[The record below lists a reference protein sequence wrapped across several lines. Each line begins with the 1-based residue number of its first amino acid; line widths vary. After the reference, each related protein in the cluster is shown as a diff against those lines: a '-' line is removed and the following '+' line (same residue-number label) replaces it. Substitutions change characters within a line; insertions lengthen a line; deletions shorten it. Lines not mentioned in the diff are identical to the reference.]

1 VLKQHSQFFKS
12 LMLGADLVL
21 VSAAWIGACLLRFSG
36 FPVPLA
42 HPRPPWRPYLFLLGA
57 IPVIWAIVF
66 QAFDLYRPRRLSTRS
81 AEVRDIARACTVAT
95 LILIA
100 VSFFVFLQTF
110 EFSRLVFLY
119 FWTLSIA
126 TLALARGAFREGLRL
141 LRRRGYNQRH
151 ALIVGAGDL
160 AARLVSALRQ
170 HPELGIRVVG
180 LLAEEDGCGVN
191 GLQVLGRY
199 EDMGRVVTARGIDH
213 VFVALPHTDFKQ
225 TQAILNQ
232 LAGSAVAIKILPD
245 FGPLLRLCGTAEEFE
260 GLPMLSLQDPP
271 LYGWN
276 RVLKRGFD
284 LLGSG
289 LLLSVLS
296 PLLALVAL
304 LIRWVDGRPILYRQE
319 RMGLD
324 GRRFQMLK
332 FRTMRVDAELETG
345 PVWTVPDDPRRT
357 RLGGILR
364 HFSLDELP
372 QLWNVFKG
380 EMSLVGPRPERPTFI
395 EDFRRHVPQYLLRHK
410 VKAGIT
416 GWAQVN
422 GWRGNTPV
430 TTRTEYDLFYI
441 ENWSL
446 ALDLK
451 ILWLTLRQGMLNRN
465 AY

>member
-1 VLKQHSQFFKS
+1 
-12 LMLGADLVL
+12 MLGADLVL

-36 FPVPLA
+36 VPIPLA
-42 HPRPPWRPYLFLLGA
+42 HTRPAWGPYLFLLGA

-66 QAFDLYRPRRLSTRS
+66 QTFDLYRPRRLSTRS
-81 AEVRDIARACTVAT
+81 AEVRDIAKACTVAT
-95 LILIA
+95 LVLIA
-100 VSFFVFLQTF
+100 LNFFVFLRTF

-126 TLALARGAFREGLRL
+126 TLALARGAFREGLRV
-141 LRRRGYNQRH
+141 LRRRGYNQRF
-151 ALIVGAGDL
+151 ALVVGAGDL

-180 LLAEEDGCGVN
+180 VLADEDPSGIDS
-191 GLQVLGRY
+191 LPVLGRY
-199 EDMGRVVTARGIDH
+199 EEVGRVVSARGIDH

-225 TQAILNQ
+225 TQAILDQ

-260 GLPMLSLQDPP
+260 GLPMVSLQDPP

-289 LLLSVLS
+289 MLLIGLS
-296 PLLALVAL
+296 PVLGLIAL
-304 LIRWVDGRPILYRQE
+304 LIRCLDGRPILYRQE

-332 FRTMRVDAELETG
+332 FRTMRVDAEAESG
-345 PVWTVPDDPRRT
+345 PVWAVPDDPRRT
-357 RLGGILR
+357 RLGTFLR
-364 HFSLDELP
+364 RFSLDELP
-372 QLWNVFKG
+372 QLWNVCKG
-380 EMSLVGPRPERPTFI
+380 EMSLVGPRPERPMFI
-395 EDFRRHVPQYLLRHK
+395 QEFCRHVPQYLLRHK

-422 GWRGNTPV
+422 GWRGDTPV
-430 TTRTEYDLFYI
+430 TTRTQYDLYYI
-441 ENWSL
+441 EHWSL
-446 ALDLK
+446 ALDLR
-451 ILWLTLRQGMLNRN
+451 ILWLTLRQGLVNRN